1 MQKHN
6 NISSL
11 WEIMSQEKSVGLV
24 KRLLPNNSPLKV
36 FATYKHPENICGIAF
51 SCDSKLKLSIDS
63 FYNLKELS
71 VQLFLDTSYQPNR
84 LLTIQLF
91 SDANTDIFA
100 YLCGNLV
107 ETIERCDT
115 EAKAIKLVLNR
126 LEKWKTMF
134 SKGASDGLSIT
145 EQQGLY
151 GELMYLHK
159 LVLRGIFSY
168 IDTLKI
174 WVGADKAMRDFQ
186 GKDWAVEAK
195 TISVN
200 NADQI
205 TINGERQLDETLLDK
220 LYLYHLS
227 VEASRM
233 NGQTLNEKVD
243 ELRSLFSD
251 DKAALNI
258 FNAKLM
264 EAGYF
269 DHHRELYRERC
280 YKIRKES
287 IYVIDDSFPRI
298 KESELRDGVSNT
310 VYSINVS
317 TCAEYMVSENTHFNS
332 IESRGYE

>member
-71 VQLFLDTSYQPNR
+71 IQLFLDTSYQPNR

-195 TISVN
+195 TISIN

-233 NGQTLNEKVD
+233 NGQTLNDKVD

-317 TCAEYMVSENTHFNS
+317 SCAEYMVSESEHFNS
-332 IESRGYE
+332 IE

>member
-1 MQKHN
+1 MQMHN

-24 KRLLPNNSPLKV
+24 KRLLPSSSPLKV
-36 FATYKHPENICGIAF
+36 FATYKYPENICGIAF

-63 FYNLKELS
+63 FCNLKELS

-91 SDANTDIFA
+91 SDANKDIFA
-100 YLCGNLV
+100 YLCGNLI
-107 ETIERCDT
+107 ETIEKYET

-195 TISVN
+195 TISIN

-233 NGQTLNEKVD
+233 NGQTLNDKVD
-243 ELRSLFSD
+243 ELRRLFSD
-251 DKAALNI
+251 DKAALNV

-269 DHHRELYRERC
+269 DHHRDLYKERC

-317 TCAEYMVSENTHFNS
+317 TCAEYMVSESEHFNS
-332 IESRGYE
+332 IE

>member
-107 ETIERCDT
+107 EAIERCDT

-195 TISVN
+195 TISIN

-332 IESRGYE
+332 IE

>member
-51 SCDSKLKLSIDS
+51 SCDSKLKLSVDS

-195 TISVN
+195 TISIN

-227 VEASRM
+227 VEVSRM

-269 DHHRELYRERC
+269 DYHRELYRERC

-332 IESRGYE
+332 IE

>member
-71 VQLFLDTSYQPNR
+71 VQLFLDTSHQPNR

-195 TISVN
+195 TISIN

-332 IESRGYE
+332 IE

>member
-71 VQLFLDTSYQPNR
+71 IQLFLDTSYQPNR

-134 SKGASDGLSIT
+134 SKGATDGLSIT

-195 TISVN
+195 TISIN

-233 NGQTLNEKVD
+233 NGQTLNDKVD

-332 IESRGYE
+332 IE

>member
-71 VQLFLDTSYQPNR
+71 VQLFLDTSHQPNR

-195 TISVN
+195 TISIN

-227 VEASRM
+227 VEVSRM

-251 DKAALNI
+251 DKVALNI

-269 DHHRELYRERC
+269 DYHRELYRERC

-332 IESRGYE
+332 IE

>member
-134 SKGASDGLSIT
+134 SKGVSDGLSIT

-195 TISVN
+195 TISIN

-233 NGQTLNEKVD
+233 NGQTLNDKVD

-280 YKIRKES
+280 YKIRKNFIS
-287 IYVIDDSFPRI
+287 VIDDSFPRI

-317 TCAEYMVSENTHFNS
+317 SCAEYMVSESEHFNS
-332 IESRGYE
+332 IE

>member
-51 SCDSKLKLSIDS
+51 SCDSKLKLSVDS

-134 SKGASDGLSIT
+134 SKGVSDGLSIT

-195 TISVN
+195 TISIN

-227 VEASRM
+227 VEVSRM

-280 YKIRKES
+280 YKIRKDS
-287 IYVIDDSFPRI
+287 I
-298 KESELRDGVSNT
+298 
-310 VYSINVS
+310 
-317 TCAEYMVSENTHFNS
+317 
-332 IESRGYE
+332 

>member
-71 VQLFLDTSYQPNR
+71 VQLFLDTSHQSNR

-107 ETIERCDT
+107 EAIERCDT

-195 TISVN
+195 TISIN

-269 DHHRELYRERC
+269 DHHRDLYKERC

-317 TCAEYMVSENTHFNS
+317 TCAEYMVSESEHFNS
-332 IESRGYE
+332 IE

>member
-71 VQLFLDTSYQPNR
+71 VRLFLDTSYQPNK

-195 TISVN
+195 TISIN

-251 DKAALNI
+251 DKAVLNI

-332 IESRGYE
+332 IE

>member
-332 IESRGYE
+332 IE

>member
-195 TISVN
+195 TISIN

-227 VEASRM
+227 VEVSRM
-233 NGQTLNEKVD
+233 NGQTLNEQVD

-332 IESRGYE
+332 IE

>member
-24 KRLLPNNSPLKV
+24 KRLLPSSSPLKV
-36 FATYKHPENICGIAF
+36 FATYKYPENICGIAF

-91 SDANTDIFA
+91 TDPNKDIFA
-100 YLCGNLV
+100 YLCGNLI
-107 ETIERCDT
+107 ETIEKCET

-126 LEKWKTMF
+126 LEKWRTMF

-159 LVLRGIFSY
+159 LASRGIFSY

-174 WVGADKAMRDFQ
+174 WVGVDKAMRDFQ

-195 TISVN
+195 TISIN

-233 NGQTLNEKVD
+233 NGQTLNDKVD
-243 ELRSLFSD
+243 ELRRLFAD
-251 DKAALNI
+251 DKAALNV

-269 DHHRELYRERC
+269 DHHRDLYKERC

-317 TCAEYMVSENTHFNS
+317 TCAEYMVSESEHFNS
-332 IESRGYE
+332 IE

>member
-24 KRLLPNNSPLKV
+24 KRLLPSSSPLKV
-36 FATYKHPENICGIAF
+36 FATYKYPENICGIAF
-51 SCDSKLKLSIDS
+51 SCDRKLKLSIDS

-71 VQLFLDTSYQPNR
+71 VQLFLDASYQPNR

-91 SDANTDIFA
+91 SDTNQDIFA

-107 ETIERCDT
+107 ETIEKCDT

-159 LVLRGIFSY
+159 LALRGVFSY
-168 IDTLKI
+168 VDTLKI

-186 GKDWAVEAK
+186 GNGWAVEAK
-195 TISVN
+195 TISIN

-205 TINGERQLDETLLDK
+205 TINGERQLDETLLNK
-220 LYLYHLS
+220 LYLYHLA
-227 VEASRM
+227 VETSRM
-233 NGQTLNEKVD
+233 NGQTLNDKVE

-251 DKAALNI
+251 DKAALNV

-269 DHHRELYRERC
+269 DHHRDLYKERC

-317 TCAEYMVSENTHFNS
+317 TCAEYMVSESEHFNS
-332 IESRGYE
+332 IE

>member
-71 VQLFLDTSYQPNR
+71 VQLFLDTSYKPNR

-115 EAKAIKLVLNR
+115 EAKAIRLVLNR

-159 LVLRGIFSY
+159 LVLRGIYSY

-195 TISVN
+195 TISIN

-227 VEASRM
+227 VEVSRM

-251 DKAALNI
+251 DKSALNI

-332 IESRGYE
+332 IE

>member
-51 SCDSKLKLSIDS
+51 SCDSKLKLSVDS

-134 SKGASDGLSIT
+134 SKGVSDGLSIT

-195 TISVN
+195 TISIN

-227 VEASRM
+227 VEVSRM

-251 DKAALNI
+251 DKVALNI

-269 DHHRELYRERC
+269 DYHRELYRERC

-332 IESRGYE
+332 IE

>member
-134 SKGASDGLSIT
+134 SKGVSDGLSIT

-195 TISVN
+195 TISIN

-227 VEASRM
+227 VEVSRM

-332 IESRGYE
+332 IE

>member
-51 SCDSKLKLSIDS
+51 SCDSKLKLSVDS

-159 LVLRGIFSY
+159 LASRGIFSY

-195 TISVN
+195 TISIN

-233 NGQTLNEKVD
+233 NGQTLNDKVD

-332 IESRGYE
+332 IE

>member
-51 SCDSKLKLSIDS
+51 YCDSKLKLSIDS

-71 VQLFLDTSYQPNR
+71 VQLFLDTSHQPNR

-107 ETIERCDT
+107 EAIERCDT

-159 LVLRGIFSY
+159 LASRGIFSY

-195 TISVN
+195 TISIN

-332 IESRGYE
+332 IE

>member
-51 SCDSKLKLSIDS
+51 SCDSKLKVSIDS

-91 SDANTDIFA
+91 SDVNTDIFA

-107 ETIERCDT
+107 ETIERCDK

-159 LVLRGIFSY
+159 LVLRRIFPY

-195 TISVN
+195 TISIN

-332 IESRGYE
+332 IE

>member
-24 KRLLPNNSPLKV
+24 KRLLPNDSPLKV

-91 SDANTDIFA
+91 SDTNKDIFA

-107 ETIERCDT
+107 ETIEKCDT
-115 EAKAIKLVLNR
+115 EAKAIKLVLNK

-134 SKGASDGLSIT
+134 AKGASDGLSIT

-168 IDTLKI
+168 VDTLKI

-195 TISVN
+195 TISIN

-205 TINGERQLDETLLDK
+205 SINGERQLDETLLDK

-227 VEASRM
+227 VEVSRM

-317 TCAEYMVSENTHFNS
+317 TCAEYMVSENVHFNS
-332 IESRGYE
+332 IE

>member
-71 VQLFLDTSYQPNR
+71 VQLFLDTSHQPNR

-159 LVLRGIFSY
+159 LILRGIFSY

-195 TISVN
+195 TISIN

-227 VEASRM
+227 VEVSCM

-243 ELRSLFSD
+243 ELRSLFLD

-332 IESRGYE
+332 IE

>member
-126 LEKWKTMF
+126 LEKWKMMF

-195 TISVN
+195 TISIN

-243 ELRSLFSD
+243 ELRSLLSD

-332 IESRGYE
+332 IE

>member
-24 KRLLPNNSPLKV
+24 KRLLPSSSPLKV
-36 FATYKHPENICGIAF
+36 FATYKYPENICGIAF
-51 SCDSKLKLSIDS
+51 SCDRKLKLSIDS

-71 VQLFLDTSYQPNR
+71 VQLFLDASYQPNR

-91 SDANTDIFA
+91 SDTNKDIFA
-100 YLCGNLV
+100 YLCGNLI
-107 ETIERCDT
+107 ETIEKCET

-159 LVLRGIFSY
+159 LALRGVFSY
-168 IDTLKI
+168 VDTLKI

-186 GKDWAVEAK
+186 GNGWAVEAK
-195 TISVN
+195 TISIN

-205 TINGERQLDETLLDK
+205 TINGERQLDETLLNK
-220 LYLYHLS
+220 LYLYHLA
-227 VEASRM
+227 VETSRM
-233 NGQTLNEKVD
+233 NGQTLNNKVE

-251 DKAALNI
+251 DKAALNV

-269 DHHRELYRERC
+269 DHHRDLYKERC

-317 TCAEYMVSENTHFNS
+317 TCAEYMVSESEHFNS
-332 IESRGYE
+332 IE

>member
-71 VQLFLDTSYQPNR
+71 IQLFLDTSYQPNR
-84 LLTIQLF
+84 LLTIQLS

-159 LVLRGIFSY
+159 LASRGIFSY

-195 TISVN
+195 TISIN

-332 IESRGYE
+332 IE

>member
-186 GKDWAVEAK
+186 GKNWAVEAK
-195 TISVN
+195 TISIN

-227 VEASRM
+227 VEVSRM

-332 IESRGYE
+332 IE

>member
-71 VQLFLDTSYQPNR
+71 VQLFLDTSYKPNR

-195 TISVN
+195 TISIN

-332 IESRGYE
+332 IE

>member
-71 VQLFLDTSYQPNR
+71 VQLFLDTSHQPNR

-107 ETIERCDT
+107 EAIERCDT

-195 TISVN
+195 TISIN

-332 IESRGYE
+332 IE

>member
-51 SCDSKLKLSIDS
+51 SCDSKIKLSIDS

-71 VQLFLDTSYQPNR
+71 VQLFLDTSYQPNK

-91 SDANTDIFA
+91 SVANTDIFA

-195 TISVN
+195 TISIN

-310 VYSINVS
+310 MYSINVS

-332 IESRGYE
+332 IEQRGYE

>member
-11 WEIMSQEKSVGLV
+11 WEIMSQERSVGLV

-51 SCDSKLKLSIDS
+51 SCDRKLKLSIDS

-195 TISVN
+195 TISIN

-227 VEASRM
+227 VEVSRM

-332 IESRGYE
+332 IE

>member
-11 WEIMSQEKSVGLV
+11 WDIMSQEKSVGLV

-195 TISVN
+195 TISIN

-227 VEASRM
+227 VEVSCM

-317 TCAEYMVSENTHFNS
+317 TCAEYMVSENAHFNS
-332 IESRGYE
+332 IE

>member
-24 KRLLPNNSPLKV
+24 KRLLPSSSPLKV
-36 FATYKHPENICGIAF
+36 FATYKYPENICGIAF
-51 SCDSKLKLSIDS
+51 SCDSKIKLSIDS
-63 FYNLKELS
+63 FCNLKELS

-91 SDANTDIFA
+91 SDTNKDIFA
-100 YLCGNLV
+100 YLCGNLI
-107 ETIERCDT
+107 ETIEKCET
-115 EAKAIKLVLNR
+115 EAKAIKHVLNR
-126 LEKWKTMF
+126 LEKWRTMF

-159 LVLRGIFSY
+159 LASRGIFSY

-174 WVGADKAMRDFQ
+174 WVGVDKAMRDFQ

-195 TISVN
+195 TISIN

-205 TINGERQLDETLLDK
+205 TINGERQLDETLLNK
-220 LYLYHLS
+220 LYLYHLA
-227 VEASRM
+227 VEISRI

-243 ELRSLFSD
+243 ELRNLFSD

-332 IESRGYE
+332 IE

>member
-195 TISVN
+195 TISIN

-227 VEASRM
+227 VEVSRM

-251 DKAALNI
+251 DKVALNI

-269 DHHRELYRERC
+269 DYHRELYRERC

-332 IESRGYE
+332 IE

>member
-126 LEKWKTMF
+126 LEKWRTMF

-195 TISVN
+195 TISIN

-233 NGQTLNEKVD
+233 NGQTLNDKVD

-332 IESRGYE
+332 IE

>member
-24 KRLLPNNSPLKV
+24 KRLLPSSSPLKV

-91 SDANTDIFA
+91 SDTNKDIFA
-100 YLCGNLV
+100 YLCGNLI
-107 ETIERCDT
+107 ETIEKCET

-126 LEKWKTMF
+126 LEKWRTMF
-134 SKGASDGLSIT
+134 SKGAPDGLSIT

-159 LVLRGIFSY
+159 LASRGIFSY

-174 WVGADKAMRDFQ
+174 WVGVDKAMRDFQ

-195 TISVN
+195 TISIN

-233 NGQTLNEKVD
+233 NGQTLNDKVD
-243 ELRSLFSD
+243 ELRRLFAD
-251 DKAALNI
+251 DKAALNV

-269 DHHRELYRERC
+269 DHHRDLYKERC

-332 IESRGYE
+332 IE

>member
-11 WEIMSQEKSVGLV
+11 WDIMSQEKSVGLV

-195 TISVN
+195 TISIN

-233 NGQTLNEKVD
+233 NGQTLNDKVD
-243 ELRSLFSD
+243 ELRRLFSD
-251 DKAALNI
+251 DKAALNV

-269 DHHRELYRERC
+269 DHHRDLYKERC

-317 TCAEYMVSENTHFNS
+317 TCAEYMVSESEHFNS
-332 IESRGYE
+332 IE

>member
-51 SCDSKLKLSIDS
+51 SCDSKLKLSVDS

-107 ETIERCDT
+107 ETIEICDT

-195 TISVN
+195 TISIN

-233 NGQTLNEKVD
+233 NGQTLNDKVD

-317 TCAEYMVSENTHFNS
+317 TCAEYMVSESEHFNS
-332 IESRGYE
+332 IE